1 MNALKKITLILLVSL
16 MFSSPAYAVEDY
28 SYWNSSS
35 PYPADTMNT
44 KYHSSVK
51 ALIDAGVVTGD
62 TDGLFHP
69 EKPIT
74 RAEFAAIAARATH
87 QQNMDSSEG
96 YFTDLVG
103 YGWAAP
109 YINRCYE
116 QNWIR
121 GVGGTLFAP
130 GKDVTYAE
138 AMTILIRI
146 QRGGQRE
153 ELVGKWP
160 DVYIEYADMYN
171 LTGGVEIFDWNAP
184 AQKGDI
190 AILTNRL
197 ITQPP
202 LIQTDR
208 SAYFSSTIISGNVD
222 QPIFGVD
229 LKIYLNNETF
239 VDIPADTNITSW
251 FSEFAAVGLYA
262 KVSSMVRDG
271 MSIMSV
277 EVYGTPNRASQA
289 ELLAFIP
296 SYYLRSG
303 NGLSITPGNTAKL
316 NIE

>member
-1 MNALKKITLILLVSL
+1 MNVLKKITLILLFSL
-16 MFSSPAYAVEDY
+16 MFSGSAYAIEDY
-28 SYWNSSS
+28 SYWDSSS

-74 RAEFAAIAARATH
+74 RAEFAAMVARATH
-87 QQNMDSSEG
+87 QQNIENSAG

-103 YGWAAP
+103 YGWAIP

-138 AMTILIRI
+138 AITILIRV
-146 QRGGQRE
+146 QRGGQRD
-153 ELVGKWP
+153 ELLGKWP
-160 DVYIEYADMYN
+160 DVYIQYADMYN
-171 LTGGVEIFDWNAP
+171 LTGGVEIFDWNAS

-197 ITQPP
+197 ISQPAV
-202 LIQTDR
+202 IQTDR
-208 SAYFSSTIISGNVD
+208 GAYFSATVISGKVD
-222 QPIFGVD
+222 EPIFGVD
-229 LKIYLNNETF
+229 LKIYLNNEMF
-239 VDIPADTNITSW
+239 VDIPAGTNITNW
-251 FSEFAAVGLYA
+251 FNDFAAMGLYA
-262 KVSSMVRDG
+262 RVASMVSDG

-277 EVYGTPNRASQA
+277 EVYGTPAKPSQA
-289 ELLAFIP
+289 EAVAFIP

-303 NGLSITPGNTAKL
+303 NGLSVTPGNATRL
-316 NIE
+316 DIE